1 MLLLLLLKSYFESHD
16 YCQSFVSIDSGA
28 IFNLSPCTKAAEK
41 NPVVKVEG
49 GGVVSRGSNMSEGH
63 SFCLPAATFPLQVA
77 APWFPLGE
85 LPGCGA

>member
-49 GGVVSRGSNMSEGH
+49 GGRVLSAEGAICLKGVLSACQQPLSR
-63 SFCLPAATFPLQVA
+63 FR
-77 APWFPLGE
+77 
-85 LPGCGA
+85 